1 MKRILQLVIII
12 VIVLCGRCFAED
24 LSEMDHIASAEQ
36 QAQRTAALDAAQAW
50 LETIDLVR
58 YPQSWDM
65 SSVLFQK
72 AVNQEEWVNILSVIR
87 NPLGQTNQREQ
98 VFIENYTEL
107 PNAPDGE
114 YIIIQYQT
122 DFENRPGSFETVTM
136 MLEEDGTWKGA
147 GYYIR

>member
-1 MKRILQLVIII
+1 MKRILQLVIIVAI
-12 VIVLCGRCFAED
+12 ILCGRCFAED
-24 LSEMDHIASAEQ
+24 VLEMDNIASAEQ

-58 YPQSWDM
+58 YSQSWEM

-72 AVNQEEWVNILSVIR
+72 AVNQEEWINILSVIR
-87 NPLGQTNQREQ
+87 NPLGPINQRKR

-136 MLEEDGTWKGA
+136 MREEDGAWKGA